1 MIILILKRASD
12 PPRPICPAM
21 IERPLIHTVSYP
33 CFLIS
38 FIVVVAIIVLIITIF
53 IYCLLFLLYNV
64 FHHGD
69 HDERPTP
76 NVEKKLP
83 RPVKHNPWQLE
94 TIKTAGQN
102 CHRAQSKSPFL

>member
-64 FHHGD
+64 FLHGD
-69 HDERPTP
+69 HNERPAQ
-76 NVEKKLP
+76 NVEKSCPAL
-83 RPVKHNPWQLE
+83 
-94 TIKTAGQN
+94 
-102 CHRAQSKSPFL
+102 